1 MLTAR
6 CKFLISSVLLIKVSV
21 SPAGC
26 ASLHTSSSTSTNCM
40 SEFLF
45 TFACVCTSVPYN
57 PPPISS
63 FSFTVQSLQKAVC
76 CQHGSA
82 KSAQSA
88 QYLQSLHSF
97 CTTQL
102 SAICCS
108 ADHVWAGHCRWS
120 PLPAADTTLAT
131 GHRTQQSRCP
141 EPEPAIAPR
150 LESSF

>member
-45 TFACVCTSVPYN
+45 TIACVCTSVRYNTYN

-63 FSFTVQSLQKAVC
+63 FSFTVQSLQEAVC

-82 KSAQSA
+82 KSAQFLHNSVICDL
-88 QYLQSLHSF
+88 LQ
-97 CTTQL
+97 
-102 SAICCS
+102 
-108 ADHVWAGHCRWS
+108 CRSCLDRTLQWS
-120 PLPAADTTLAT
+120 PLPAADKTLDT
-131 GHRTQQSRCP
+131 GHQ
-141 EPEPAIAPR
+141 APDTAKQM
-150 LESSF
+150 S

>member
-45 TFACVCTSVPYN
+45 TFACVCTSVRYN

-63 FSFTVQSLQKAVC
+63 FSFTVQSLQEAVC

-82 KSAQSA
+82 KSAQFLHNSVICNL
-88 QYLQSLHSF
+88 LQ
-97 CTTQL
+97 
-102 SAICCS
+102 
-108 ADHVWAGHCRWS
+108 CRSCLGRTLQWS
-120 PLPAADTTLAT
+120 PLTAADKTLDT

-141 EPEPAIAPR
+141 EPEPVIAPR

>member
-45 TFACVCTSVPYN
+45 TFACVCTSVRYN

-63 FSFTVQSLQKAVC
+63 FSFTVQSLQEAVC

-82 KSAQSA
+82 KSAQF
-88 QYLQSLHSF
+88 LHNSV
-97 CTTQL
+97 
-102 SAICCS
+102 ICNSQS
-108 ADHVWAGHCRWS
+108 ADHVWTGHCSGHHCPMQTRHWTLDTADVLSLSLSLHLAS
-120 PLPAADTTLAT
+120 P
-131 GHRTQQSRCP
+131 R
-141 EPEPAIAPR
+141 I
-150 LESSF
+150 

>member
-45 TFACVCTSVPYN
+45 TFACVCTSVRYN

-63 FSFTVQSLQKAVC
+63 FSFTVQSLQEAVC

-82 KSAQSA
+82 KSAQPAQSA

-108 ADHVWAGHCRWS
+108 ADHVWAGHCSGRHC
-120 PLPAADTTLAT
+120 PLQTRHWTLDT
-131 GHRTQQSRCP
+131 GHSKADVLSRSLSRHL
-141 EPEPAIAPR
+141 A
-150 LESSF
+150 